1 MNNMGNILLSG
12 IVAFIITFFV
22 IPIVIKVARLKKLY
36 DVPDERKVHTS
47 PIPSL
52 GGVGIFIGFILSLL
66 LFADG
71 SLSTVA
77 LESYIAGFVVIFFV
91 GIKDDILC
99 ISPIKKLGGQILV
112 SIILMFKSNLL
123 ITNMHGFL
131 GIHDIH
137 QSVSYFLTLVTIV
150 VTMNAYN
157 LIDGVDG
164 LAGTISIIT
173 SSALG
178 IFFLTNNDLLYSLM
192 AFSFS
197 GSLIAFLIYNFSH
210 SNKIFM
216 GDTGSMLSG
225 TINVILVIHFI
236 STFNTST
243 ILTVSA
249 APAVGFGILMLPL
262 LDTLRVFGIR
272 MMHGKS
278 PFSPDRNHLHH
289 LLLDRGYSH
298 VQITMTLAGLAITG
312 IILTYYAQPLGTT
325 IVIILQLCLFF
336 SGIYVLH
343 LLRKRKIA
351 SEVVT
356 VEDLT
361 EEEESIE
368 EDPRIKSIFS
378 FSNKKSE
385 YPAAKYADKD

>member
-1 MNNMGNILLSG
+1 MENMGNILLSG

-22 IPIVIKVARLKKLY
+22 IPIVIKVAKLKKLY
-36 DVPDERKVHTS
+36 DIPDARKIHST

-52 GGVGIFIGFILSLL
+52 GGIGIFIGFILSLL

-71 SLSTVA
+71 TLSSVA
-77 LESYIAGFVVIFFV
+77 LESYVAGFVVIFFV
-91 GIKDDILC
+91 GIKDDILN
-99 ISPIKKLGGQILV
+99 ISPIKKLSGQLLV
-112 SIILMFKSNLL
+112 SVILMFKSNLL
-123 ITNMHGFL
+123 ISNMHGFL
-131 GIHDIH
+131 GIHEIH

-178 IFFLTNNDLLYSLM
+178 FFFLTNNDLLYSLM

-197 GSLIAFLIYNFSH
+197 GSLVAFLIYNFSH
-210 SNKIFM
+210 NNKIFM

-225 TINVILVIHFI
+225 TLNVILVIHFI
-236 STFNTST
+236 SSSVPST

-249 APAVGFGILMLPL
+249 APAVGFGVLMLPL

-272 MMHGKS
+272 MFHGRS

-289 LLLDRGYSH
+289 LLLDRGLSH
-298 VQITMTLAGLAITG
+298 IQITFTLAVLAVIG
-312 IILTYYAQPLGTT
+312 IVLSYFAQPLGTT
-325 IVIILQLCLFF
+325 VLIVLQVCLFF
-336 SGIYVLH
+336 TGVYVLH
-343 LLRKRKIA
+343 IIRKRKQV
-351 SEVVT
+351 SNVQ
-356 VEDLT
+356 VEDV
-361 EEEESIE
+361 EEDDSIE
-368 EDPRIKSIFS
+368 NSKVKNIFS
-378 FSNKKSE
+378 FRKE
-385 YPAAKYADKD
+385 LIATDAKVADKK

>member
-1 MNNMGNILLSG
+1 MGNILLSG

-36 DVPDERKVHTS
+36 DVPDERKVHVT

-52 GGVGIFIGFILSLL
+52 GGIGIFVGFILALL

-71 SLSTVA
+71 SLSPIA
-77 LESYIAGFVVIFFV
+77 LESYVAGFVVIFFV
-91 GIKDDILC
+91 GIKDDILN

-112 SIILMFKSNLL
+112 SVILMFKSNLL

-131 GIHDIH
+131 GINEIH

-164 LAGTISIIT
+164 LAGTISIVT
-173 SSALG
+173 CSALG
-178 IFFLTNNDLLYSLM
+178 FFFLTSNDLLYSLM
-192 AFSFS
+192 AFSFA
-197 GSLIAFLIYNFSH
+197 GSLVAFLIYNFSH

-225 TINVILVIHFI
+225 TLNVILVIHFI
-236 STFNTST
+236 STPISST

-249 APAVGFGILMLPL
+249 APAVGFGVLMLPL

-272 MMHGKS
+272 MFKGKS

-289 LLLDRGYSH
+289 LLLDRGMTH
-298 VQITMTLAGLAITG
+298 VQITMTLATLAVVG
-312 IILTYYAQPLGTT
+312 IVMSYFAQPMGTT
-325 IVIILQLCLFF
+325 ILIILQLCLFF
-336 SGIYVLH
+336 SGVYILH
-343 LLRKRKIA
+343 FLRNRNKG
-351 SEVVT
+351 
-356 VEDLT
+356 VEEIVADL
-361 EEEESIE
+361 EEE
-368 EDPRIKSIFS
+368 DNDDTKPVIKSIFS
-378 FSNKKSE
+378 FKKENSNSDNVRI
-385 YPAAKYADKD
+385 ADK

>member
-1 MNNMGNILLSG
+1 MLMENMGNILLSG

-22 IPIVIKVARLKKLY
+22 IPIVIKVAKLKKLY
-36 DVPDERKVHTS
+36 DIPDARKIHST

-52 GGVGIFIGFILSLL
+52 GGIGIFIGFILSLL

-71 SLSTVA
+71 TLSSVA
-77 LESYIAGFVVIFFV
+77 LESYVAGFVVIFFV
-91 GIKDDILC
+91 GIKDDILN
-99 ISPIKKLGGQILV
+99 ISPIKKLSGQLLV
-112 SIILMFKSNLL
+112 SVILMFKSNLL
-123 ITNMHGFL
+123 ISNMHGFL
-131 GIHDIH
+131 GIHEIH

-178 IFFLTNNDLLYSLM
+178 FFFLTNNDLLYSLM

-197 GSLIAFLIYNFSH
+197 GSLVAFLIYNFSH
-210 SNKIFM
+210 NNKIFM

-225 TINVILVIHFI
+225 TLNVILVIHFI
-236 STFNTST
+236 SSSVPST

-249 APAVGFGILMLPL
+249 APAVGFGVLMLPL

-272 MMHGKS
+272 MFHGRS

-289 LLLDRGYSH
+289 LLLDRGLSH
-298 VQITMTLAGLAITG
+298 IQITFTLAVLAVIG
-312 IILTYYAQPLGTT
+312 IVLSYFAQPLGTT
-325 IVIILQLCLFF
+325 VLIVLQVCLFF
-336 SGIYVLH
+336 TGVYVLH
-343 LLRKRKIA
+343 IIRKRKQV
-351 SEVVT
+351 SNVQ
-356 VEDLT
+356 VEDV
-361 EEEESIE
+361 EEDDSIE
-368 EDPRIKSIFS
+368 NSKVKNIFS
-378 FSNKKSE
+378 FRKE
-385 YPAAKYADKD
+385 LIATDAKIADKK

>member
-1 MNNMGNILLSG
+1 MENMGNILLSG

-22 IPIVIKVARLKKLY
+22 IPIVIKVAKLKKLY
-36 DVPDERKVHTS
+36 DIPDARKIHST

-52 GGVGIFIGFILSLL
+52 GGIGIFIGFILSLL

-71 SLSTVA
+71 TLSSVA
-77 LESYIAGFVVIFFV
+77 LESYVAGFVVIFFV
-91 GIKDDILC
+91 GIKDDILN
-99 ISPIKKLGGQILV
+99 ISPIKKLSGQLLV
-112 SIILMFKSNLL
+112 SVILMFKSNLL
-123 ITNMHGFL
+123 ISNMHGFL
-131 GIHDIH
+131 GIHEIH

-178 IFFLTNNDLLYSLM
+178 FFFLTNNDLLYSLM

-197 GSLIAFLIYNFSH
+197 GSLVAFLIYNFSH
-210 SNKIFM
+210 NNKIFM

-225 TINVILVIHFI
+225 TLNVILVIHFI
-236 STFNTST
+236 SSSVPST

-249 APAVGFGILMLPL
+249 APAVGFGVLMLPL

-272 MMHGKS
+272 MFHGRS

-289 LLLDRGYSH
+289 LLLDRGLSH
-298 VQITMTLAGLAITG
+298 IQITFTLAVLAVIG
-312 IILTYYAQPLGTT
+312 IVLSYFAQPLGTT
-325 IVIILQLCLFF
+325 VLIVLQVCLFF
-336 SGIYVLH
+336 TGVYVLH
-343 LLRKRKIA
+343 IIRKRKQV
-351 SEVVT
+351 SNVQ
-356 VEDLT
+356 VEDV
-361 EEEESIE
+361 EEDDSIE
-368 EDPRIKSIFS
+368 NSKVKNIFS
-378 FSNKKSE
+378 FRKE
-385 YPAAKYADKD
+385 LIATDAKIADKK

>member
-1 MNNMGNILLSG
+1 MHNMGNILLSG

-36 DVPDERKVHTS
+36 DVPDERKVHVT

-52 GGVGIFIGFILSLL
+52 GGIGIFVGFILALL

-71 SLSTVA
+71 SLSPIA
-77 LESYIAGFVVIFFV
+77 LESYVAGFVVIFFV
-91 GIKDDILC
+91 GIKDDILN

-112 SIILMFKSNLL
+112 SVILMFKSNLL

-131 GIHDIH
+131 GINEIH

-164 LAGTISIIT
+164 LAGTISIVT
-173 SSALG
+173 CSALG
-178 IFFLTNNDLLYSLM
+178 FFFLTSNDLLYSLM
-192 AFSFS
+192 AFSFA
-197 GSLIAFLIYNFSH
+197 GSLVAFLIYNFSH

-225 TINVILVIHFI
+225 TLNVILVIHFI
-236 STFNTST
+236 STPISST

-249 APAVGFGILMLPL
+249 APAVGFGVLMLPL

-272 MMHGKS
+272 MFKGKS

-289 LLLDRGYSH
+289 LLLDRGMTH
-298 VQITMTLAGLAITG
+298 VQITMTLATLAVVG
-312 IILTYYAQPLGTT
+312 IVMSYFAQPMGTT
-325 IVIILQLCLFF
+325 ILIILQLCLFF
-336 SGIYVLH
+336 SGVYILH
-343 LLRKRKIA
+343 FLRNRNKG
-351 SEVVT
+351 
-356 VEDLT
+356 VEEIVADL
-361 EEEESIE
+361 EEE
-368 EDPRIKSIFS
+368 DNDDTKPVIKSIFS
-378 FSNKKSE
+378 FKKENSNSDNVRI
-385 YPAAKYADKD
+385 ADK